1 MYKIDRS
8 NKAVK
13 LEFLLGEKQ
22 VSFYLPDGVTPG
34 KIAEINGAL
43 VKARELPDKA
53 EAYTAMG
60 NAITELMTAVFGI
73 ALANEIIK
81 FFEHNYEEML
91 VEVLPYI
98 VDVVIPAIKKRSQ
111 ERAKKLSRFAK

>member
-1 MYKIDRS
+1 MYKIDRA
-8 NKAVK
+8 NKAIK
-13 LEFLLGEKQ
+13 MEFLLGEKQ
-22 VSFYLPDGVTPG
+22 VSYFLPDSITPG

-43 VKARELPDKA
+43 VKARELPDKT

-73 ALANEIIK
+73 ALANEIIHY
-81 FFEHNYEEML
+81 FDSNYEEML
-91 VEVLPYI
+91 TEVLPYI